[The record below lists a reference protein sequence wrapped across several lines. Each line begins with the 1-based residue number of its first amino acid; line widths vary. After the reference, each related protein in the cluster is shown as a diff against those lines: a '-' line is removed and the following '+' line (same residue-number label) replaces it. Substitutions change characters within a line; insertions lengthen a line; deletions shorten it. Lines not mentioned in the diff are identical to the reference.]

1 MRTFPGF
8 ALIAALAAI
17 STVGACGQS
26 APTGSP
32 DAGVSAPL
40 AASESPLQAA
50 APNARSSAA
59 TGMSVLE
66 APRPAPEQV
75 LALWGQAIEARDWAR
90 VRALWDDG
98 GAASGLSEKAF
109 AARWEGLSQPRVT
122 VGAGQQEAAA
132 GSLYYAAPV
141 EVTDGTRKFGG
152 LLTIRRVNDVDGAS
166 AEQLRW
172 HADGSVRSPWTDRH

>member
-8 ALIAALAAI
+8 ALIAALAAV
-17 STVGACGQS
+17 SMVGACGKS
-26 APTGSP
+26 APPDSP
-32 DAGVSAPL
+32 DAGASPAL
-40 AASESPLQAA
+40 AASEAPLELP
-50 APNARSSAA
+50 APDARSSTGAA
-59 TGMSVLE
+59 MNVLE

-75 LALWGQAIEARDWAR
+75 LALWGQAIEARDWPR
-90 VRALWDDG
+90 VRALWGDN

-109 AARWEGLSQPRVT
+109 AARWEGLGRPRVT
-122 VGAGQQEAAA
+122 VGAGQQEGAA